1 MAYRLNEEFDRQ
13 GLVDEIERRIEALE
27 TRIRHVQLK
36 AELRA
41 RQNELKALLTWVV
54 NAAEER

>member
-1 MAYRLNEEFDRQ
+1 MAYHLNEEFDRQ
-13 GLVDEIERRIEALE
+13 GIIDEIERRIDALE
-27 TRIRHVQLK
+27 TRILHTMLK